1 MNLSWFA
8 WTFGARNIFFCHFFL
23 KQYFLLKASWNDF
36 TCDIKVFSFLQ
47 NLCVLLYP
55 LLLGLWI
62 NRFHWSESPWH
73 LWTFVIFL
81 TTFLFFQFCYLLS
94 IAVALSSEQRYA
106 REFGDSWLLL
116 HDQQSRSTDSKP
128 QKILGDLFSI
138 KIYVRNSAN
147 RRFTVAR
154 FLF

>member
-1 MNLSWFA
+1 MAIMINCVWEYSTKMNLSWFA

-116 HDQQSRSTDSKP
+116 VRHPVGWCQILRRPAQQIMTTR
-128 QKILGDLFSI
+128 
-138 KIYVRNSAN
+138 
-147 RRFTVAR
+147 
-154 FLF
+154 